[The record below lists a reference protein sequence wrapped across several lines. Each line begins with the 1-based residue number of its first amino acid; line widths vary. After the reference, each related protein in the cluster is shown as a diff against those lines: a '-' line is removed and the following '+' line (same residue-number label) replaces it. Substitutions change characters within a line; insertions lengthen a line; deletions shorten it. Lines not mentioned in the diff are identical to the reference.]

1 MNVFLRRAK
10 REMRIS
16 WILLV
21 TIALSGGTFGLAQQG
36 SAKASGIRSLNF
48 NEFSYRVGPPY
59 CEEFG
64 AVAKVHQ
71 GKVANEKATFEV
83 SEVLYGKLTD
93 SVQEQAV
100 VVASCTPRAEA
111 HPGFENGLVYVYG
124 IKNGQ
129 PDLLATFAFGQ
140 PWNFAGGVT
149 EPQRHDQLILFDVT
163 GVTVGAGSISF
174 ERMAGEARCCP
185 TFYVTQIFRWTN
197 ERFVLAREQK
207 RPWNGAQTQ
216 GITANGVQMQGQD
229 GGDFAARYPWYTEA
243 VKRAIS
249 QNWMQNTIDPAIRAA
264 HQAKTTLTFTI
275 HRDGSISNIRISQ
288 SSGNRSMDDSA
299 QRALLTIDHFPPLPF
314 DYHGSYVS
322 AMFHFSLEV
331 GHI

>member
-1 MNVFLRRAK
+1 MK
-10 REMRIS
+10 IS
-16 WILLV
+16 RILLA
-21 TIALSGGTFGLAQQG
+21 TIALSGGTGGVAHQG
-36 SAKASGIRSLNF
+36 SAGASGIRSLNF
-48 NEFSYRVGPPY
+48 NEFSYRAGPPY

-64 AVAKVHQ
+64 PMVKVHQ
-71 GKVANEKATFEV
+71 GKAANEKATFEV
-83 SEVLYGKLTD
+83 SQVLYGKLTD

-111 HPGFENGLVYVYG
+111 HPGFENDLVYIYG

-174 ERMAGEARCCP
+174 ERMAGGARCCP
-185 TFYVTQIFRWTN
+185 TFYVTQTFRWTN

-216 GITANGVQMQGQD
+216 GVTANGVQMQGHD
-229 GGDFAARYPWYTEA
+229 GGDFAARYPWYVEA
-243 VKRAIS
+243 MRSRIL
-249 QNWMQNTIDPAIRAA
+249 QNWLQSNIDPAVRASRTIHA
-264 HQAKTTLTFTI
+264 TAAFTI
-275 HRDGSISNIRISQ
+275 NRKGTVKRIRIVD
-288 SSGNRSMDDSA
+288 SSHNASFDKSGL
-299 QRALLTIDHFPPLPF
+299 RAIFASNPMPPLPADYKGSSVSVTF
-314 DYHGSYVS
+314 DFLQPGIH
-322 AMFHFSLEV
+322 
-331 GHI
+331 